1 MANTELLKP
10 SPFGM
15 LLSGEQTV
23 ELVYAGQYVELTN
36 VSASFY
42 NDRQKVQVSLE
53 KVIETDGI
61 FDIGGDRTITFG
73 LSAAE
78 EIKAADGSIIP
89 VDGFIEIIQFSTSGT
104 GTFSADIPFGAY
116 YVKKFAVCRS

>member
-1 MANTELLKP
+1 MTWSIPLPPLQPVSRRARNCILANTELLKP

-78 EIKAADGSIIP
+78 EIKAADP
-89 VDGFIEIIQFSTSGT
+89 ANV
-104 GTFSADIPFGAY
+104 
-116 YVKKFAVCRS
+116 